1 MYTDVAVNIRHLFQ
15 SDEGGTSVL
24 TYRALLA
31 EVFYHQLYHTGPN
44 ML

>member
-1 MYTDVAVNIRHLFQ
+1 MYTDVAVDIRHLFQ
-15 SDEGGTSVL
+15 PDEGGTSVL

-31 EVFYHQLYHTGPN
+31 EVFYRQLYHTGPN